1 MIHIGSARLAIAT
14 GARHAASAV
23 TGASASLTIAEH
35 STTAALIIVVAGI
48 LTAGLTALAREWFW
62 ISALHRPARNLSRIR
77 QLTGSSAK
85 ETRQLMRLLQEAENN
100 VLTARA
106 ACHKH
111 DHGPQRQNPA
121 GLAMVASAIGG

>member
-1 MIHIGSARLAIAT
+1 MIHIGSPRLAIAT

-23 TGASASLTIAEH
+23 AGASASLTIAEN

-77 QLTGSSAK
+77 QLAVGSAK
-85 ETRQLMRLLQEAENN
+85 ETEQLMRLLQEAENN

-106 ACHKH
+106 ACQKQ
-111 DHGPQRQNPA
+111 DLSRQHQHPA
-121 GLAMVASAIGG
+121 GLAMVASAIGA